1 MPLARTRRLLAELAP
16 IALGVAIAT
25 VGLKAFLLPN
35 GFLDGG
41 VTGIAILLEVL
52 TGWPVTLTLPL
63 LSVPFLG
70 LAYATVA
77 RRIFYKSIASI
88 LALVIALALVE
99 VPTLTDDRLL
109 IAIFGGLCLGGG
121 IGLTV
126 RNGAVLDG
134 SEILGVFANDRFG
147 IAIGKVVLAFNVV
160 LFGVTAV
167 LVSVEVALYS
177 ILAYLVAAEVTDVI
191 MRGFEDFIGVTI
203 VSRRHEE
210 LQRAIL
216 HDLGAGMTLL
226 SGRGGYGHRGAA
238 PPEQI
243 IIQTVVNRID
253 IRKLYRLIDE
263 HDAEAFVIEFDVHS
277 VRGGVLRRYLTRRS
291 GGRAA
296 SAPRRP
302 AP

>member
-1 MPLARTRRLLAELAP
+1 MRRRLRAARELLGE
-16 IALGVAIAT
+16 IAGIAVGVALAL
-25 VGLKAFLLPN
+25 VGLQAFLLPN

-41 VTGIAILLEVL
+41 VTGIAILLEIL
-52 TGWPVTLTLPL
+52 TGWPVALTLPL
-63 LSVPFLG
+63 LSVPFLA

-88 LALVIALALVE
+88 LALVVALTLFDI
-99 VPTLTDDRLL
+99 PTLTDDRLL

-121 IGLTV
+121 IGSAV
-126 RNGAVLDG
+126 RSGAVLDG
-134 SEILGVFANDRFG
+134 AEILGVFLNDRFG
-147 IAIGKVVLAFNVV
+147 VAIGKVMLAFNVV
-160 LFGVTAV
+160 LFAVTAV

-191 MRGFEDFIGVTI
+191 IRGFEDFIGVTI

-210 LQRAIL
+210 LQQAIL

-253 IRKLYRLIDE
+253 VRKLYRLIDE
-263 HDAEAFVIEFDVHS
+263 HDEEAFVIEFDVHS
-277 VRGGVLRRYLTRRS
+277 VRGGVLRRYLTR
-291 GGRAA
+291 GGRG
-296 SAPRRP
+296 
-302 AP
+302 